1 MSREF
6 GDYGGSGYFHDKI
19 RAASDDCKSGRD
31 PLTKLWHEFLD
42 EFYHVSYAIS
52 TSEACDSGPYYPI
65 MESIARMPVLKAKL
79 HKIDLFL
86 EDYRRVAEE
95 AIRTVN
101 EKKTTT
107 RGK

>member
-1 MSREF
+1 
-6 GDYGGSGYFHDKI
+6 
-19 RAASDDCKSGRD
+19 
-31 PLTKLWHEFLD
+31 
-42 EFYHVSYAIS
+42 
-52 TSEACDSGPYYPI
+52 

-101 EKKTTT
+101 DNEKKTTT